1 VADKVTFTSGS
12 ADRIAKVVRIVEA
25 GNRDA
30 SVLPTSPRFGQTP
43 AGSPVRFAMW
53 TATTNWTVATVTA
66 ATTTNNTKVIQFA
79 FPLATRTEGTATIT
93 FSAGFTAT
101 CINHLAGLPL
111 LTTVATATQA
121 VQVILVTKEAG
132 AWRLIGAQA

>member
-1 VADKVTFTSGS
+1 VADRVTFTPGS

-30 SVLPTSPRFGQTP
+30 TGYVASPRLQGGS
-43 AGSPVRFAMW
+43 GSPVKFALW

-79 FPLATRTEGTATIT
+79 FPLATASQGTATIT
-93 FSAGFTAT
+93 FSAGATVT
-101 CINHLAGLPL
+101 CINHLAAIPL

-121 VQVILVTKEAG
+121 VQVILVTKDG
-132 AWRLIGAQA
+132 GSWRLIGAQA